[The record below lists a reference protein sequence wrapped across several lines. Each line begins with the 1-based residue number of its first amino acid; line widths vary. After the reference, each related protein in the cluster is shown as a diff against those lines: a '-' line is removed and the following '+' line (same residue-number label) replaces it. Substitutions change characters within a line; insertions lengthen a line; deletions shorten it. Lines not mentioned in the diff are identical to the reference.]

1 MRDFALPGRSPVLGT
16 KAMCATSHPQASR
29 VALDILRSGGNA
41 VDAAIAASA
50 VLTVVEPAMTGIGG
64 DCFALIHRPGK
75 DVRAVNGAGC
85 APAGL
90 SIERLRE
97 AGVNELTQH
106 SAHAVTV
113 PGAIAAWCHMRETFG
128 ALEMAQLLAPAID
141 LARGGFPIAARVGT
155 DWAGAATH
163 LAQHAG
169 ARKHFLPHGEA
180 PAIGSVM
187 RFPALADT
195 LETIARE
202 GRDGFYS
209 GPNAEEM
216 VATLQAMGGT
226 HTVDD
231 FANQHASDVTPVF
244 SRTRGL
250 DLYQLPPS
258 NSGIV
263 ANLML
268 HILERLGA
276 DKHPPL
282 SAKRYHL
289 ALEAARL
296 AYAMRDMFIA
306 DPEHA
311 DVPVAHILSDG
322 FADELAGRIDPDRR
336 TDDLGPIPGPPGSD
350 TIYLCVVDEN
360 GMAVSFIN
368 SVFSAFGSGI
378 VTENSG
384 ILLHNRGQGFV
395 LDPDHPNALAPGKR
409 PLHTLVPAMALRDG
423 RAELVFGVMGAL
435 FQPTGQM
442 YVLANI
448 YDYGMD
454 VQEALDFP
462 RIFFEG
468 DHLEAEP
475 GVPPAIVEE
484 LNSMGHDVRPRGE
497 AWGGGQAIHIS
508 GNTGVLAGGSDPRK
522 DGCALG
528 Y

>member
-16 KAMCATSHPQASR
+16 TAMCATSHPQASR
-29 VALDILRSGGNA
+29 VALDVLRSGGNA

-64 DCFALIHRPGK
+64 DCFALIHRPGE
-75 DVRAVNGAGC
+75 DVRAVNGAGRG
-85 APAGL
+85 PAGL
-90 SIERLRE
+90 SIDTLRS
-97 AGVNELTQH
+97 AGINELTQH
-106 SAHAVTV
+106 SPHSVTV
-113 PGAIAAWCHMRETFG
+113 PGAIAAWCHLRETFG
-128 ALEMAQLLAPAID
+128 NRDMADLLAPAIS
-141 LARGGFPIAARVGT
+141 LARGGFPVAARVGT
-155 DWAGAATH
+155 DWAGAAQH

-169 ARKHFLPHGEA
+169 ARKHFLRDGRA

-195 LETIARE
+195 LEIIGKE
-202 GRDGFYS
+202 GWDGFYS
-209 GPNAEEM
+209 GR
-216 VATLQAMGGT
+216 VAQDIVSTLQAMGGM
-226 HTVDD
+226 HTLDD
-231 FANQHASDVTPVF
+231 FANQQAADVTPVF

-276 DKHPPL
+276 DTLPPL

-296 AYAMRDMFIA
+296 SYAMRDTFIA
-306 DPEHA
+306 DPEYA
-311 DVPVAHILSDG
+311 DVPVAYILSDA
-322 FADELAGRIDPDRR
+322 FADELAGRIDPARR

-350 TIYLCVVDEN
+350 TIYLCVVDED

-378 VTENSG
+378 VTQDTG
-384 ILLHNRGQGFV
+384 VLLHNRGQGFV
-395 LDPDHPNALAPGKR
+395 LDPAHPNALAPGKR
-409 PLHTLVPAMALRDG
+409 PLHTLVPAMALRNG

-442 YVLANI
+442 YVLSNI

-475 GVPPAIVEE
+475 GVPRAIVDE
-484 LNSMGHDVRPRGE
+484 LRSMGHDVRPRGE
-497 AWGGGQAIHIS
+497 AWGGGQAIHIAAE
-508 GNTGVLAGGSDPRK
+508 TGVLSGGSDPRK